1 MNALVET
8 LGALLLLAGA
18 LLCLLAAVG
27 VLRLPDFFLR
37 THAATKAGVA
47 GSGLVLLGVAA
58 LLGEPGVLL
67 KAALA
72 VLFLLLTTPV
82 AGHLIGRA
90 GYVSGVPLWRGT
102 HEDAL
107 AGVLPRAGEPD
118 AEAHGDGHADGP
130 PVRRVVLA
138 LAHGPFIDAAI
149 AQAVL
154 LAQRHGAELHG
165 VAVIDVP
172 RLQNVGPVPIGAGW
186 HAQRM
191 REHRIAQAR
200 RAAADVL
207 QRFEAAARAS
217 GLRWSARLDEGAP
230 RALLREHC
238 DAHTQLVLAAGAW
251 FDQGVLGLRVDVA
264 QRLDLA
270 LPRPLRVLG

>member
-1 MNALVET
+1 MDATVET

-18 LLCLLAAVG
+18 VLCLLAAVG
-27 VLRLPDFFLR
+27 VLRLPDFFMR
-37 THAATKAGVA
+37 MHAATKAGVA

-58 LLGEPGVLL
+58 LLGEPGVWV

-72 VLFLLLTTPV
+72 VLFLLITTPV
-82 AGHLIGRA
+82 AGHLLGRA

-107 AGVLPRAGEPD
+107 AGVLVRHGEPGED
-118 AEAHGDGHADGP
+118 TPPPGTGAP
-130 PVRRVVLA
+130 PVRRVVIA
-138 LAHGPFIDAAI
+138 LAHGPAIDRAI
-149 AQAVL
+149 AEAVL
-154 LAQRHGAELHG
+154 LARRHGAELHG

-217 GLRWSARLDEGAP
+217 GLRWQARLDEGKP
-230 RALLREHC
+230 RDRLRDCC
-238 DAHTQLVLAAGAW
+238 DEHTQLVLAPGGW
-251 FDQGVLGLRVDVA
+251 FDQGVLDLNVDVA
-264 QRLDLA
+264 HRLDLA
-270 LPRPLRVLG
+270 LPRPLKVLG

>member
-1 MNALVET
+1 MDATLEI

-18 LLCLLAAVG
+18 VLCLLAAVG
-27 VLRLPDFFLR
+27 VLRLPDFFMR
-37 THAATKAGVA
+37 MHAATKAGVA

-58 LLGEPGVLL
+58 LLGEPSVWF

-72 VLFLLLTTPV
+72 VLFLLITTPV
-82 AGHLIGRA
+82 AGHLLGRA

-107 AGVLPRAGEPD
+107 AGVLVRHGEPGED
-118 AEAHGDGHADGP
+118 STPAGTATP

-138 LAHGPFIDAAI
+138 LAQGPAIDRAI
-149 AQAVL
+149 AEAVL
-154 LAQRHGAELHG
+154 LARRHGAELHG

-200 RAAADVL
+200 SAAADVL

-217 GLRWSARLDEGAP
+217 GLRWQARLDEGKP
-230 RALLREHC
+230 RDRLRACC
-238 DAHTQLVLAAGAW
+238 DEHTQLVLAAGGW
-251 FDQGVLGLRVDVA
+251 FDQGVLGLKVDVA
-264 QRLDLA
+264 HRLDLA
-270 LPRPLRVLG
+270 LPRPLKVLG

>member
-1 MNALVET
+1 MNEW
-8 LGALLLLAGA
+8 LGALLVLGGA

-27 VLRLPDFFLR
+27 VLRLPDFFMR
-37 THAATKAGVA
+37 MHAATKAGVA

-58 LLGEPGVLL
+58 LQGEPATWV
-67 KAALA
+67 KVALA
-72 VLFLLLTTPV
+72 VLFLLITTPV

-102 HEDAL
+102 REDAL
-107 AGVLPRAGEPD
+107 AGVLPRGSD
-118 AEAHGDGHADGP
+118 AHGSAPDDAA
-130 PVRRVVLA
+130 VRRVLIA
-138 LAHGPFIDAAI
+138 LAAGPHIARAI
-149 AQAVL
+149 EQAVA
-154 LAQRHGAELHG
+154 LARRHGAELCG

-207 QRFEAAARAS
+207 QRFEATAQAS
-217 GLRWSARLDEGAP
+217 GLRWSAQLAEGRPRDVLRARCDEG
-230 RALLREHC
+230 
-238 DAHTQLVLAAGAW
+238 TQLVVAADGW
-251 FDQGVLGLRVDVA
+251 FDQGVLDLRVDVA
-264 QRLDLA
+264 HRLDLA
-270 LPRPLRVLG
+270 LQRPLRVLR